1 MMKRL
6 FRIRAFVFFAALAL
20 FASCFA
26 SRSEA
31 AEQQRNAYAIKSAF
45 RDVVVDATRSTVRVL
60 CDDRRTSLGV
70 VVDSEGYILTKASEL
85 SGDVTCQAFGRE
97 TMPAQIVGV
106 DDQWDLALL
115 KVDATNL
122 TPIRWSDDQPPAV
135 GSWLAT
141 PGLDALPIAIG
152 VVSVGPRKIERRMPA
167 LGIVLDDSERGPR
180 VQRILDDSGAAQAGV
195 KEGDVV
201 TELNGVAVAT
211 REALI
216 EAIRQHSPGDK
227 VRLTIRRG
235 EDQVTLEA
243 TLGEF
248 NSVLHGNRE
257 DFQNTLGGRLSQRRA
272 GFPLAIQH
280 DTVLTPS
287 QCGGPIVDIQGRAV
301 GLNIARASRVGSYA
315 IPSSV
320 IQPLLDEMKTG
331 RMVTTT
337 VPD

>member
-1 MMKRL
+1 MVKRVL
-6 FRIRAFVFFAALAL
+6 RFRPFVLLAVL
-20 FASCFA
+20 AIFS
-26 SRSEA
+26 SRLEDRGEG
-31 AEQQRNAYAIKSAF
+31 AEQQRNAYVIKNAF
-45 RDVVVDATRSTVRVL
+45 RDAVADATRSTVRVL

-85 SGDVTCQAFGRE
+85 SGDVTCQLLGRE

-115 KVDATNL
+115 KVDAKEL
-122 TPIRWSDDQPPAV
+122 RPIRWSDDQPPAV

-167 LGIVLDDSERGPR
+167 LGIVLDDSDQGPR
-180 VQRILDDSGAAQAGV
+180 VQRALEDSGAAQAGM

-201 TELNGVAVAT
+201 TELNGTAVTT

-216 EAIRQHSPGDK
+216 EAIRQHSPGDI

-235 EDQVTLEA
+235 EDQLTLEA
-243 TLGEF
+243 TLGEYH
-248 NSVLHGNRE
+248 SVMNGNRE
-257 DFQNTLGGRLSQRRA
+257 DFQNTLGGQLSQRRA

-280 DTVLTPS
+280 DTVLSPS

-315 IPSSV
+315 IPSSE
-320 IQPLLDEMKTG
+320 IQPLLEELKTG
-331 RMVTTT
+331 RMVTAT
-337 VPD
+337 VTD